1 MKINELYAE
10 IPRWKNKVRT
20 NPVTSCWEWLGYLDR
35 QGYGVS
41 SNVRVP
47 NTQAVHRIS
56 YTLLVGTI
64 PEGLTIDHECEV
76 RHCINPEHLNPCT
89 IIENIM
95 AGAERRRL
103 RLWQGPQATAAQ
115 LRRAKGICP
124 SGHVLAEVGT
134 LPRLKNG
141 KRKDERCKACQHETQ
156 RKHRE
161 KAGIATG
168 KVRGAYGDR
177 EKAPKSGYKG
187 VSWVRAKSKWKVA
200 VYFKGKNYY
209 GGEYSPE
216 DVHLAGQEAQEI
228 REALESGGYTQS

>member
-1 MKINELYAE
+1 MKINELYSE

-20 NPVTSCWEWLGYLDR
+20 NPVTGCWEWLGYLDR

-64 PEGLTIDHECEV
+64 PEGLTLDHVCEV
-76 RHCINPEHLNPCT
+76 RHCVNPEHLNPCT
-89 IIENIM
+89 AIENIK

-103 RLWQGPQATAAQ
+103 RLWQGPQATATQ
-115 LRRAKGICP
+115 LRKAKGICP
-124 SGHVLAEVGT
+124 SGHVLSEVGT
-134 LPRLKNG
+134 LPRLKKG
-141 KRKDERCKACQHETQ
+141 KRQDVRCKACQHETQ

-161 KAGIATG
+161 KVGIATG
-168 KVRGAYGDR
+168 KVRGAYGKR
-177 EKAPKSGYKG
+177 PKTPKSGYKG
-187 VSWVRAKSKWKVA
+187 VSWNSAESKWFVA
-200 VYFKGKNYY
+200 VYFKGRNYY
-209 GGEYSPE
+209 GGVYLP
-216 DVHLAGQEAQEI
+216 DQVHLAAAKAQSI

>member
-1 MKINELYAE
+1 MNIKHLKEE
-10 IPRWKNKVRT
+10 FPKWETKVRV
-20 NPVTSCWEWLGYLDR
+20 NPYKGCWEWLGTLDR
-35 QGYGVS
+35 DGYANGS
-41 SNVRVP
+41 SIKAP
-47 NTQAVHRIS
+47 NTKRAHRVV
-56 YTLLVGTI
+56 YRVLVGEI
-64 PEGLTIDHECEV
+64 PSDITLDHECEV
-76 RHCINPEHLNPCT
+76 RHCVNPEHLTPCT
-89 IIENIM
+89 LEDNIK

-103 RLWQGPQATAAQ
+103 RLWQGPMATQAQ
-115 LRRAKGICP
+115 LRKAKGVCQH
-124 SGHVLAEVGT
+124 GHVLSEVGT

-141 KRKDERCKACQHETQ
+141 KRQDDRCKACQHETQ

-168 KVRGAYGDR
+168 KARGAYGDR